1 MVRSSSK
8 TLASGYM
15 ANKELTTYQATNNAQ
30 AEVAPLKELAETLE
44 RIKAEGSSA
53 ALSAYVRNQ
62 RIPLLRRAR
71 RIVQSTGTPA
81 YTLAGTQV

>member
-1 MVRSSSK
+1 
-8 TLASGYM
+8 
-15 ANKELTTYQATNNAQ
+15 
-30 AEVAPLKELAETLE
+30 VAPLKELAETLE

-81 YTLAGTQV
+81 YTLAGTQA